1 MVLVTNGQAA
11 GPPRVNS
18 RAGFTRSLTHPI
30 VVWDEIRAA
39 IIRVSARRE
48 VLLDLFY
55 HCRNV
60 LCTGIP
66 SLIGLSRDGGFSS
79 ADHESL

>member
-1 MVLVTNGQAA
+1 M
-11 GPPRVNS
+11 
-18 RAGFTRSLTHPI
+18 H
-30 VVWDEIRAA
+30 
-39 IIRVSARRE
+39 RE

-66 SLIGLSRDGGFSS
+66 SLIGGSPDGGLSLRIVSLSWAKLGHPCKVYTF
-79 ADHESL
+79 ESHARDYVEDGNLLIFGCRERDT